1 MIWIMYTKTIS
12 KNEKILRS
20 YPLYKSVRIR
30 ESNLEKI
37 KARAARFNQT
47 IDDLISDI
55 LMRIDYYER
64 LGYELPSKDQ
74 GSF

>member
-1 MIWIMYTKTIS
+1 MYTQNIS
-12 KNEKILRS
+12 KDERVQRS

-30 ESNLEKI
+30 ETHLEKI
-37 KARAARFNQT
+37 KSRATRFNQT

-64 LGYELPSKDQ
+64 LGYELPSKEE

>member
-1 MIWIMYTKTIS
+1 MYTQNIS
-12 KNEKILRS
+12 KDERVQRS

-30 ESNLEKI
+30 ETNLEKI
-37 KARAARFNQT
+37 KSRATRFNQT

-64 LGYELPSKDQ
+64 LGYELPSKEE